1 MSTTGFWDAYS
12 IKQEGASYVEY
23 PTTHGCITT
32 EKSIVIVLRLKSEVG
47 AGQSFESIA
56 FTLSLMSLLST
67 GLVIKQ
73 SLPKS
78 LITSESVSLK

>member
-1 MSTTGFWDAYS
+1 MCS
-12 IKQEGASYVEY
+12 EY

-32 EKSIVIVLRLKSEVG
+32 EKCIVIVLRLKSEVG

-73 SLPKS
+73 SFPKS

>member
-1 MSTTGFWDAYS
+1 MSTGFWDTYS
-12 IKQEGASYVEY
+12 IKQEGASCVQS
-23 PTTHGCITT
+23 ILRLIVALQQR
-32 EKSIVIVLRLKSEVG
+32 KSIVIVLQLKSEIV
-47 AGQSFESIA
+47 AGQSCKSIA

>member
-1 MSTTGFWDAYS
+1 MSTSFWDTYS
-12 IKQEGASYVEY
+12 IKQEGASCVQ
-23 PTTHGCITT
+23 CILLLMVALQR
-32 EKSIVIVLRLKSEVG
+32 KSIVIFLQLKSEIV